1 MPAGRPPKLDAEL
14 IAKIEKAVAAGLYK
28 ETASALNGIPR
39 STFLEWLRWGA
50 EEKQRIES
58 ERAKGVRGVRL
69 LARRRIYVELSDAV
83 ERAIAVADARDL
95 GIVDKT
101 AQGGLETKTI
111 TTKTRTFPKL
121 DESGKPLMDANGVAV
136 QVIEI
141 TREEKISHSLP
152 EWTAAAW
159 KLERRDPK
167 RFGRRTYKE
176 LTGADGKD
184 LIPLEAIR
192 AVLAGAGDVED
203 ADWEFYDG
211 GEQLGGAPA
220 GLLKPGAEG
229 DPASPEPD
237 LPEE

>member
-14 IAKIEKAVAAGLYK
+14 IGKIEKAVAAGLYK
-28 ETASALNGIPR
+28 ETASALHGVPR
-39 STFLEWLRWGA
+39 STLLDWLRRGA
-50 EEKQRIES
+50 EEKQRVETLRG
-58 ERAKGVRGVRL
+58 EGVKGVRVT
-69 LARRRIYVELSDAV
+69 ARERIYVELSDAV
-83 ERAIAVADARDL
+83 ERAIALADARDL

-101 AQGGLETKTI
+101 AQGGLETKTRI
-111 TTKTRTFPKL
+111 TKTRTYPKL
-121 DESGKPLMDANGVAV
+121 GTDGKPMMDANGVAV

-141 TREEKISHSLP
+141 VHEEKITHSLP

-159 KLERRDPK
+159 KLERRNPQ

-203 ADWEFYDG
+203 ADWEYYTGD
-211 GEQLGGAPA
+211 ELPAASA
-220 GLLKPGAEG
+220 GLLKPGAAA
-229 DPASPEPD
+229 DPSNPEPD